1 MLYLRQLE
9 LTSDYQEIRVIE
21 DQRRTCYNT
30 MYPFNIFP
38 IKELKYVDFS
48 PITIFYG
55 GNGSGKTTL
64 LNIIAEKIGAIR
76 HSQYNKSPFFE
87 QYVDLCEIYGGEIP
101 SNSQILSSDDVFDY
115 VMNMR
120 YLNEN
125 VDYHREELF
134 RGYGL
139 HRVKAVKEKGYTQ
152 LHGLDDYDRWKE
164 VKDAVLSNKS
174 QSRFV
179 KERLAKNVDMFSNGE
194 TAMRYFT
201 EHIDRDAIYL
211 LDEPENSLSIKFQL
225 DLAKYISDS
234 ARFYNCQF
242 IISTHS
248 PILLSIKNARI
259 YDLDSV
265 PVDTRNW
272 TELENVRMYYDFFKE
287 HCAEFLNENM

>member
-1 MLYLRQLE
+1 MIYLKRLA
-9 LTSDYQEIRVIE
+9 LTSGIDEINTISFE
-21 DQRRTCYNT
+21 KRTCFST

-38 IKELKYVDFS
+38 IKELEYIDFS

-64 LNIIAEKIGAIR
+64 LNVIAEKINAIR

-87 QYVDLCEIYGGEIP
+87 RYVNLCKIDADDIP
-101 SNSQILSSDDVFDY
+101 QSSQILSSDDVFDY

-125 VDYHREELF
+125 VDFHREELF

-139 HRVKAVKEKGYTQ
+139 HHRRAALEEEGYTK
-152 LHGLDDYDRWKE
+152 LHGLEDYDRWKE
-164 VKDAVLSNKS
+164 VQDALNKKKS
-174 QSRFV
+174 QSQFV

-211 LDEPENSLSIKFQL
+211 LDEPENSLSICFQL
-225 DLAKYISDS
+225 ELAKYIRDS
-234 ARFYNCQF
+234 ARHYGCQF

-248 PILLSIKNARI
+248 PILLSLEGASI
-259 YDLDSV
+259 YDLDST
-265 PVDTRNW
+265 PATTRKW
-272 TELENVRMYYDFFKE
+272 TELENVRKYYEFFKE
-287 HCAEFLNENM
+287 HEWQFEQLY

>member
-1 MLYLRQLE
+1 MIYLDQLE
-9 LTSDYQEIRVIE
+9 LTPDSEETRVIMN
-21 DQRRTCYNT
+21 QRRTCFNT
-30 MYPFNIFP
+30 MYPFKIFP
-38 IKELKYVDFS
+38 IKQLEYVDFS

-87 QYVDLCEIYGGEIP
+87 EYVSLCEVYGAEIP
-101 SNSQILSSDDVFDY
+101 KNSQILSSDDVFDY

-125 VDYHREELF
+125 VDFHREELF
-134 RGYGL
+134 RGYGIHHMRAAL
-139 HRVKAVKEKGYTQ
+139 EEESYTN
-152 LHGLDDYDRWKE
+152 LHGLEDYDRWKE
-164 VKDAVLSNKS
+164 VHDALNPKKS
-174 QSRFV
+174 QSTFV

-225 DLAKYISDS
+225 DLAKYIIDS
-234 ARFYNCQF
+234 ARHFGCQF

-248 PILLSIKNARI
+248 PILLSLEGAKI
-259 YDLDSV
+259 YDLDSN
-265 PVDTRNW
+265 PVTTREW
-272 TELENVRMYYDFFKE
+272 TELENVRKYYEFFKD
-287 HCAEFLNENM
+287 NEWQFE

>member
-1 MLYLRQLE
+1 MIYLEQLE
-9 LTSDYQEIRVIE
+9 LTPSSEETRVIMN
-21 DQRRTCYNT
+21 QKRTCFNT
-30 MYPFNIFP
+30 MYPFKIFP
-38 IKELKYVDFS
+38 LKQLKYVDFS

-87 QYVDLCEIYGGEIP
+87 EYVSLCDVYGREIP
-101 SNSQILSSDDVFDY
+101 KNSQMLSSDDVFDY

-125 VDYHREELF
+125 VDFHREELF
-134 RGYGL
+134 KGYGL
-139 HRVKAVKEKGYTQ
+139 HNRKAANDESYLQ
-152 LHGLDDYDRWKE
+152 LHGMDDYDRWKE
-164 VKDAVLSNKS
+164 VSDALSKT
-174 QSRFV
+174 QSKFV

-211 LDEPENSLSIKFQL
+211 LDEPENSLSISFQL
-225 DLAKYISDS
+225 DLAKYINDS
-234 ARFYNCQF
+234 ARHFGCQF

-248 PILLSIKNARI
+248 PILLSIEGAKI
-259 YDLDSV
+259 YDLDSM
-265 PVDTRNW
+265 PVTTREW
-272 TELENVRMYYDFFKE
+272 TELENVKKYYEFFKE
-287 HCAEFLNENM
+287 HEWEFE

>member
-1 MLYLRQLE
+1 MIYLEQLE
-9 LTSDYQEIRVIE
+9 LTPSSEETRVIMN
-21 DQRRTCYNT
+21 QKRTCFNT
-30 MYPFNIFP
+30 MYPFKIFP
-38 IKELKYVDFS
+38 LKQLKYVDFS

-87 QYVDLCEIYGGEIP
+87 EYVSLCDVYGREIP
-101 SNSQILSSDDVFDY
+101 KNSQMLSSDDVFDY

-125 VDYHREELF
+125 VDFHREELF
-134 RGYGL
+134 KGYGL
-139 HRVKAVKEKGYTQ
+139 HNRKAANDESYLQ
-152 LHGLDDYDRWKE
+152 LHGMDDYDRWKE
-164 VKDAVLSNKS
+164 VTDALSKT
-174 QSRFV
+174 QSKFV

-211 LDEPENSLSIKFQL
+211 LDEPENSLSISFQL
-225 DLAKYISDS
+225 DLAKYINDS
-234 ARFYNCQF
+234 ARHFGCQF

-248 PILLSIKNARI
+248 PILLSLEGAKI
-259 YDLDSV
+259 YDLDSM
-265 PVDTRNW
+265 PVTTREW
-272 TELENVRMYYDFFKE
+272 TELDNVKKYYEFFKE
-287 HCAEFLNENM
+287 HEWEFE

>member
-1 MLYLRQLE
+1 MIYLEQLE
-9 LTSDYQEIRVIE
+9 LTSDREETRVIKN
-21 DQRRTCYNT
+21 QKRTCFNT
-30 MYPFNIFP
+30 MYPFKIFP
-38 IKELKYVDFS
+38 LKQLEYVDFS

-87 QYVDLCEIYGGEIP
+87 EYVNLCEVYGDEIP
-101 SNSQILSSDDVFDY
+101 QNSQILSSDDVFDY

-125 VDYHREELF
+125 VDFHREELF

-139 HRVKAVKEKGYTQ
+139 HHKKAMYEKESYTN
-152 LHGLDDYDRWKE
+152 LHGLEDYDRWRE
-164 VKDAVLSNKS
+164 VQDALNPKKS
-174 QSRFV
+174 QSKFV

-234 ARFYNCQF
+234 ARHFDCQF

-248 PILLSIKNARI
+248 PILLSLENARI
-259 YDLDSV
+259 YDLDST
-265 PVDTRNW
+265 PVTTREW
-272 TELENVRMYYDFFKE
+272 TELENVRKYYEFFKE
-287 HCAEFLNENM
+287 HEWEFE

>member
-1 MLYLRQLE
+1 MIYLEQLK
-9 LTSDYQEIRVIE
+9 LVSDSAEIDVIKN
-21 DQRRTCYNT
+21 QRRTCFNT
-30 MYPFNIFP
+30 MYPFKIFP
-38 IKELKYVDFS
+38 IKQLEYVDFS

-64 LNIIAEKIGAIR
+64 LNVIAEKIGAIR

-87 QYVDLCEIYGGEIP
+87 QYVGLCKVYGSEIP
-101 SNSQILSSDDVFDY
+101 QNSQILSSDDVFDY
-115 VMNMR
+115 VMNIR

-125 VDYHREELF
+125 VDFHREELF

-139 HRVKAVKEKGYTQ
+139 QKKKAGQEEGYIN
-152 LHGLDDYDRWKE
+152 LHGLEDYDRWKE
-164 VKDAVLSNKS
+164 VHSVLSKTQS
-174 QSRFV
+174 QFV

-201 EHIDRDAIYL
+201 EHIDKDAIYL

-234 ARFYNCQF
+234 ARFFGCQF

-248 PILLSIKNARI
+248 PILLSLEDAKI
-259 YDLDSV
+259 YDLDSN
-265 PVDTRNW
+265 PVTSKKW
-272 TELENVRMYYDFFKE
+272 TELENVRTYYEFFKE
-287 HCAEFLNENM
+287 HEWEFEI

>member
-1 MLYLRQLE
+1 MLYLKRLK
-9 LTSDYQEIRVIE
+9 LTTDQDETIEIVN
-21 DQRRTCYNT
+21 QRRTCFGT
-30 MYPFNIFP
+30 MYPFKIFP
-38 IKELKYVDFS
+38 LKKLEQIDFA
-48 PITIFYG
+48 PVTIFYG

-64 LNIIAEKIGAIR
+64 LNIISEKIKAIR
-76 HSQYNKSPFFE
+76 HSEYNKSAFFE
-87 QYVDLCEIYGGEIP
+87 TYTRLCQIYADEIP
-101 SNSQILSSDDVFDY
+101 PNSQILSSDDVFDY

-120 YLNEN
+120 YLNSN
-125 VDYHREELF
+125 VDFHREELF

-139 HRVKAVKEKGYTQ
+139 QRQKAENEEGYIN

-164 VKDAVLSNKS
+164 VHDATSKT

-211 LDEPENSLSIKFQL
+211 LDEPENSLSIKFQI

-234 ARFYNCQF
+234 ARFFGCQF

-248 PILLSIKNARI
+248 PILLSIDNAKI
-259 YDLDSV
+259 YDLDSF
-265 PVDTRNW
+265 PVTTKEW
-272 TELENVRMYYDFFKE
+272 SELENVRAYYNFFKE
-287 HCAEFLNENM
+287 HENKF